1 MMKVAIAGGTGVI
14 GTKLIELLQLRG
26 DEIIVLTRQ
35 QLALGEQ
42 SQRFRWSIRDTRKTV
57 E

>member
-1 MMKVAIAGGTGVI
+1 MKVAIAGGTGVI